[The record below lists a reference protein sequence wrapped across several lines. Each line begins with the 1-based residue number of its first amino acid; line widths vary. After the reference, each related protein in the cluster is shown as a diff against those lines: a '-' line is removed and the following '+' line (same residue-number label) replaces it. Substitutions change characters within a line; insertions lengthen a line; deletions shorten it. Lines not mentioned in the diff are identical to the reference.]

1 MASQAIVPLQGLT
14 AFSACWPLDGPT
26 IEVKSPVVR
35 GDSLVGIG
43 PAGQVALA
51 LSNIHRVEARRWVFE

>member
-1 MASQAIVPLQGLT
+1 MASEAIGSLRARA

-43 PAGQVALA
+43 PEGQVALA